1 LFDRHASGK
10 ADDINR
16 DNVANITRL
25 DNTTYSTCNAGNSD
39 WQLRADKIELDHDE
53 GFGTA
58 RNVSVNFMG
67 IPFFYSPWMT
77 FPINDKRKSGLL
89 TPSLGSSDRSGT
101 EVVVPYYWNIS
112 PNRDATITPRIL
124 SKRGLQLNTEY
135 RYLQE
140 NSAGQINLE
149 ALPSD
154 NEYNDDRLLFGYKH
168 QNRFA
173 QRWSTDVN
181 FNYVSDKSYFHDLGS
196 DLAQSSSTHL
206 ERRLDL
212 TYQGDSWNVLGRLHD
227 FQTISSTAIDQYA
240 RLPQIVF
247 NMNLPDNA
255 FGIDYG
261 LRAEAVAF
269 DRDNSVTGTRFDIE
283 PSISKP
289 FRNNWGYVTP
299 KLGVRHTAY
308 NLTNNAIGSDD
319 SPTRTTP
326 IFSIDSGLFF
336 ERETSL
342 GDTALIQTLE
352 PRAYYLRIP
361 KRNQD
366 RLIVDPAGND
376 VVFDTGEYDFSFS
389 QLFRENRFTGADRV
403 NDADQLTLAVT
414 SRLIDPASGIERA
427 SASLGQIFYFRDRDV
442 TLPNTVAENDSSSA
456 IVAELNARFSQ
467 AWSARAGIQYDQ
479 HDEQTDKGVFNVRYQ
494 PDTRRAVNLGFR
506 RRRADIEQTDVSF
519 SWPLSRQFNAVG
531 RWNYS
536 LDQDRTLD
544 GFAGIEYESCCWI
557 ARLVAR
563 EYVNDLNDTDKNT
576 AIMLQLELKGL
587 TSFGDGVKTF
597 LERGILGYGRD
608 DPYNQP

>member
-10 ADDINR
+10 ADNVDR

-25 DNTTYSTCNAGNSD
+25 DNTTYSTCNAGNTD

-67 IPFFYSPWMT
+67 VPFFYSPWMT

-89 TPSLGSSDRSGT
+89 TPSLGNSDNSGS
-101 EVVVPYYWNIS
+101 EIVLPYYWNIS
-112 PNRDATITPRIL
+112 PNRDATITPRLL

-140 NSAGQINLE
+140 DSTGQINVE

-154 NEYNDDRLLFGYKH
+154 NEYNDDRLLFAYKH
-168 QNRFA
+168 QSRFA

-181 FNYVSDKSYFHDLGS
+181 YNYVSDKSYFQDLGS
-196 DLAQSSSTHL
+196 DLSLNNSTHL

-227 FQTISSTAIDQYA
+227 FQTISSTAVDQYA
-240 RLPQIVF
+240 RLPQILY
-247 NMNLPDNA
+247 NMYLPDNA

-308 NLTNNAIGSDD
+308 NLNNNAIGTDD
-319 SPTRTTP
+319 KPTRTTP

-336 ERETSL
+336 ERDTSL

-361 KRNQD
+361 KRDQD
-366 RLIVDPAGND
+366 RLIVDQNGND

-389 QLFRENRFTGADRV
+389 QLFRENRFSGADRV

-414 SRLIDPASGIERA
+414 SRLIDPASGVERV

-442 TLPNTVAENDSSSA
+442 TLPNTIAENDSSSA

-467 AWSARAGIQYDQ
+467 AWSARAGIQYDH
-479 HDEQTDKGVFNVRYQ
+479 HDGQTDKGVFNVRYQ
-494 PDTRRAVNLGFR
+494 PDARRAVNFSYR
-506 RRRADIEQTDVSF
+506 RRRADIEQTDASF

-536 LDQDRTLD
+536 LDQDRTID

-608 DPYNQP
+608 DPYNE